1 MPPRREANEKKP
13 LHVLIIDDHA
23 AIRRGLQ
30 TMLEDEFEDV
40 EVSGAGDA
48 PSAVEQLRARSFE
61 IVLCD
66 INLPGRNGI
75 EALKEIKF
83 AQPNTPVLMLSM
95 HPEEQFA
102 IRALKAGAS
111 GYLTKSCEPEELVT
125 AVKTL
130 LAGRKYINASVAE
143 QLASSVLQ
151 PGERAPHERFS
162 DREHEV
168 FLLLASGKAVK
179 EAAAE
184 LNLSVKTI
192 STHREHILRKMGM
205 RTNADLT
212 LYAVKNGLVQ

>member
-1 MPPRREANEKKP
+1 MPPRREADP
-13 LHVLIIDDHA
+13 PQALHVLIIDDHA

-30 TMLEDEFEDV
+30 TMLEDEFEGV

-48 PSAVEQLRARSFE
+48 REAVVQLRAHAFDL
-61 IVLCD
+61 VLCD

-102 IRALKAGAS
+102 LRALKAGAS
-111 GYLTKSCEPEELVT
+111 GYLTKSCEPEEFVAAT
-125 AVKTL
+125 RTL
-130 LAGRKYINASVAE
+130 LSGRKYISPSLAE
-143 QLASSVLQ
+143 QLASNVLQ
-151 PGERAPHERFS
+151 PAEKAPHERLS

-168 FLLLASGKAVK
+168 FLLLASGKEVK
-179 EAAAE
+179 EVAAE

-192 STHREHILRKMGM
+192 STHREHILKKMEM
-205 RTNADLT
+205 RNNAALT
-212 LYAVKNGLVQ
+212 VYAVKNGLVQ